1 MMHATNVSPSSK
13 PSRWLKGAAAGALAF
28 GFIAA
33 ASAADQPAEPDIEK
47 EVVKLKR
54 EMQQVETR
62 IQKIEQ
68 KAMDADDLKQARQEY
83 VDALRQAAIDAKPDL
98 KATFDRQNELIAEL
112 QGSPEL
118 RMAAAERS
126 PEFAAKLEEFQ
137 KLRSEVDPTV
147 QEVAAKPEMQEQF
160 EEFQE
165 TVIEKM
171 KEVEPETDELL
182 AQRDQLENRYREL
195 VTKMR

>member
-1 MMHATNVSPSSK
+1 MTNSSTAR
-13 PSRWLKGAAAGALAF
+13 PHSYTHRWLRGAAAAALA
-28 GFIAA
+28 AA
-33 ASAADQPAEPDIEK
+33 LLSGASAQQQDDSQDVQQ
-47 EVVKLKR
+47 EVVKIQR

-62 IQKIEQ
+62 IQKIEAQ
-68 KAMDADDLKQARQEY
+68 AMSDAELQEARQQY
-83 VDALRQAAIDAKPDL
+83 VDALRQAAIDAKPEL

-118 RMAAAERS
+118 RLPAEQRS
-126 PEFAAKLEEFQ
+126 PDFAAKLAEFQ
-137 KLRSEVDPTV
+137 TLRSQVDPTV

-171 KEVEPETDELL
+171 KEVEPSTDQLL
-182 AQRDQLENRYREL
+182 AQRSQLESRYREL
-195 VTKMR
+195 VTKTQ